1 MILNNFHRI
10 ALVIGFFV
18 VLVPAL
24 EAQEPRT
31 LTANDPGQGLTA
43 LDVEGHVGKMHILA
57 GTSGEIRV
65 RVDVRASRDAR
76 SRGNPQNVDLR
87 MDRSGSK
94 LEVSLAGDHKDLEE
108 DWTLEIPAQL
118 QVEAE
123 FGVGDLN
130 IQGVRGGLKAK
141 VGVGTLTIDVPEG
154 SINAESGVGKIN
166 IKSATASYG
175 NVDMRTNVGNARV
188 QVEGRQIRQQ
198 NRPPGPSEHIALNGN
213 GRDQFQIRSGVGD
226 AELTIGR

>member
-1 MILNNFHRI
+1 MISKYFLRAAVVM
-10 ALVIGFFV
+10 ALSVI
-18 VLVPAL
+18 LVPAL

-31 LTANDPGQGLTA
+31 LTANDSGQGLTA
-43 LDVEGHVGKMHILA
+43 LDIEGHVGKMHILA
-57 GTSGEIRV
+57 GTSADIRV

-87 MDRSGSK
+87 INRSGSK

-141 VGVGTLTIDVPEG
+141 VGVGTLNIDVPEG
-154 SINAESGVGKIN
+154 SIDAENGVGKI
-166 IKSATASYG
+166 IVKSGTGSYG
-175 NVDMRTNVGNARV
+175 NVEMRTSVGNASVRV
-188 QVEGRQIRQQ
+188 DGRQIRQQ
-198 NRPPGPSEHIALNGN
+198 NRPPGPSEHIALNGS
-213 GRDQFQIRSGVGD
+213 GRDQFKIHSGVGD